1 MHRRDFIAL
10 ATLGISETACRLRRD
25 PLGLAAQTDRA
36 LAAATRFLVS
46 NQSRDGSWRSNV
58 YGDLSDGLSLTPPIL
73 KCLFYTSDFS
83 RQVRSSFR
91 KGFDYLLQSAEDV
104 RAGSGADLLHPVH
117 TASLA
122 SVVIGLASREPKHL
136 KAQSAWLDCL
146 LRYRFS
152 RDLGWAP
159 GDGPF
164 GGWGYASRIPE
175 KPKGAESPY
184 EANISATIFGIGAL
198 RQAGVPSSDPV
209 CQEVLGFVKR
219 AQNFADDGLDGDPRF
234 DDGGFFFT
242 PCDPARN
249 KAGVAGTDRSGRER
263 YNSYGSAT
271 ADGLRALLRCGL
283 PRDSARVQAAYKWL
297 ANHFSVRDNPG
308 AFPSEREVLRNATY
322 FYYCWS
328 LAHALTA
335 MAVDEVRT
343 NDGLLKWAEVL
354 AEELIRRQQHDG
366 SWINRFTDS
375 KEDDPLVA
383 TSLAA
388 AALTHCH
395 WMLRGE
401 RKPPSRSV
409 S

>member
-1 MHRRDFIAL
+1 V
-10 ATLGISETACRLRRD
+10 LGITGTACGLRRD
-25 PLGLAAQTDRA
+25 PSGLAAQTERA
-36 LAAATRFLVS
+36 LANAVRFLIS
-46 NQSRDGSWRSNV
+46 NQSPDGSWRSSV
-58 YGDLSDGLSLTPPIL
+58 YGDLRDGLALTPPIL
-73 KCLFYTSDFS
+73 KCLFYSS
-83 RQVRSSFR
+83 YSSHQVRSSFR
-91 KGFDYLLQSAEDV
+91 RGFDYLVQCAEDG
-104 RAGSGADLLHPVH
+104 RAGSAADLVHPVY
-117 TASLA
+117 TAALS
-122 SVVIGLASREPKHL
+122 SVVIGLAGRESKHL
-136 KAQSAWLDCL
+136 KAQTAWLDRL

-152 RDLGWAP
+152 RDLGWVP

-164 GGWGYASRIPE
+164 GGWGYTSRIPQ

-198 RQAGVPSSDPV
+198 RQAGVPPSDPV
-209 CQEVLGFVKR
+209 CQEILSFVKR
-219 AQNFADDGLDGDPRF
+219 VQNFDDDERDGDPRF

-249 KAGVAGTDRSGRER
+249 KAGIAGTDRSGRER

-271 ADGLRALLRCGL
+271 ADGLRALLRCGVT
-283 PRDSARVQAAYKWL
+283 RDNPRVQAAYRWL
-297 ANHFSVRDNPG
+297 ANHFSARTNPG
-308 AFPSEREVLRNATY
+308 AFLGQREVLRNATY

-335 MAVDEVRT
+335 MGVDKVRT
-343 NDGLLKWAEVL
+343 EARSLKWAEVL
-354 AEELIRRQQHDG
+354 AEELIRRQQNDG
-366 SWINRFTDS
+366 SWINRFTDA

-395 WMLRGE
+395 WMLRGV
-401 RKPPSRSV
+401 RKPPPRSV